1 MRDNIKWSSI
11 GVTGV
16 LEGKEIEIESQKLF
30 EDPMTNF
37 SPLFDEK
44 HYLIEPR
51 NAINLKKKK

>member
-16 LEGKEIEIESQKLF
+16 LEGKKIEIESQKLR

-37 SPLFDEK
+37 SP
-44 HYLIEPR
+44 YLMK
-51 NAINLKKKK
+51 NINP